1 MLSEWLKIRVVSL
14 SYDLQVRR
22 EAFNPHLKFRLKTIV
37 ELSLLAVGVSYNW
50 ATIFFFVKKEMI
62 SEL

>member
-1 MLSEWLKIRVVSL
+1 MVSL

-22 EAFNPHLKFRLKTIV
+22 EAFNHHLKFRLKTIV

-50 ATIFFFVKKEMI
+50 ATVFFVKKEMI